1 MSKHTAKG
9 ALGAKQWYLVAYNT
23 AQLAGWGSAA
33 YLTLHA
39 LVRHEGGDAVYKM
52 ASRIVGTLSH
62 VHGRYRGML
71 T

>member
-1 MSKHTAKG
+1 MSKNTAKG
-9 ALGAKQWYLVAYNT
+9 ALGAKQWYLAAYNT

-39 LVRHEGGDAVYKM
+39 VARREGGDTVYKM
-52 ASRIVGTLSH
+52 AGRIVGTLSH
-62 VHGRYRGML
+62 VHDRYFGML

>member
-9 ALGAKQWYLVAYNT
+9 ALGAKQWYLAAYNT

-33 YLTLHA
+33 CLTLHA
-39 LVRHEGGDAVYKM
+39 LVRHEGGDTAYKM
-52 ASRIVGTLSH
+52 AGKIVGTLSH